1 MKKLVFASMRK
12 SAGKTSIILGA
23 AGGQLKN
30 YGYMKPFGDRLLYR
44 KKRLWDY
51 DSAIAN
57 HFIGQTCDPE
67 NITLGLEH
75 SKLRYMY
82 DEQTTKTKL
91 VELADIVSKGKEG
104 LLIESG
110 RDITYGASVH
120 LDALSIARYLDAKL
134 VVVVNGDS
142 EIVLDDIVFIK
153 KRLNLTETD
162 LFGIVINKVNDPDDF
177 AASYLPAIKEMGI
190 KVLGIVPYAPELSH
204 ATIGY
209 LAEVLLAK
217 VLTGETGMDK
227 IYKSISVGAMSVD
240 AVLRKEDFKREGKI
254 VITSGDRSDMILAS
268 IQTNSAAV
276 ILTNNILPP
285 SNIISRAIEN
295 NVPLLLVDTD
305 TFQTAKTIEEI
316 EPLITKEEK
325 GKFKLL
331 SSLVNDHIKFQ

>member
-51 DSAIAN
+51 DSAIAT

-67 NITLGLEH
+67 NITIGLEH

-91 VELADIVSKGKEG
+91 VELADVVSKGKEG
-104 LLIESG
+104 LFIETG
-110 RDITYGASVH
+110 MDITYGASVH
-120 LDALSIARYLDAKL
+120 LDAVSVARYLGAKL
-134 VVVVNGDS
+134 VVIVSGDN
-142 EIVLDDIVFIK
+142 EIILDDIVFIK
-153 KRLNLTETD
+153 KRLNLSETE
-162 LFGIVINKVNDPDDF
+162 LLGVIINKVQDTDDF
-177 AASYLPAIKEMGI
+177 SASYLPAIKETGV
-190 KVLGIVPYAPELSH
+190 KVLGVVPYAPELSH

-217 VLTGETGMDK
+217 MLTGETGMNK
-227 IYKSISVGAMSVD
+227 IYKNVSVGAMSVD
-240 AVLRKEDFKREGKI
+240 AVLRKEDFKREDKI
-254 VITSGDRSDMILAS
+254 VITSGDRSDMIFAS
-268 IQTNSAAV
+268 IQTKSAAV

-285 SNIISRAIEN
+285 SNIISKAAEN

-305 TFQTAKTIEEI
+305 TFHTAKMVEDI
-316 EPLITKEEK
+316 EPLITKEER
-325 GKFKLL
+325 GKFELL
-331 SSLVNDHIKFQ
+331 LKLVNDHIKFQ

>member
-12 SAGKTSIILGA
+12 NAGKTSIILGA

-30 YGYMKPFGDRLLYR
+30 CGYMKPFGDRLLYR

-51 DSAIAN
+51 DSAIAT

-67 NITLGLEH
+67 SITLGLEH

-82 DEQTTKTKL
+82 DEQTTKAKL
-91 VELADIVSKGKEG
+91 IELAGIVSKGKEG

-110 RDITYGASVH
+110 KDITYGASVH
-120 LDALSIARYLDAKL
+120 LDALSVARCLGAKL
-134 VVVVNGDS
+134 VIVVSGDN
-142 EIVLDDIVFIK
+142 EVILDDIVFVT
-153 KRLNLTETD
+153 KRMNLPEAD
-162 LFGIVINKVNDPDDF
+162 LLGIIINKVKDMDDF
-177 AASYLPAIKEMGI
+177 AASYLPVIKETGVKI
-190 KVLGIVPYAPELSH
+190 LGIVPYAAELSH

-209 LAEVLLAK
+209 LADVLLAK

-268 IQTNSAAV
+268 IQTNSAAIV
-276 ILTNNILPP
+276 LTNNILPP
-285 SNIISRAIEN
+285 SNIISKASEN
-295 NVPLLLVDTD
+295 NIPLLLVDTD
-305 TFQTAKTIEEI
+305 TFQTAKMIESV

-325 GKFKLL
+325 GKFELL
-331 SSLVNDHIKFQ
+331 SNLVNDNIKFQ